1 MFCFQ
6 QLLVLITVIIQIQQ
20 LILFV
25 CTDHCN

>member
-6 QLLVLITVIIQIQQ
+6 QLLVLITVIVEIQQ

-25 CTDHCN
+25 CKDHCN